1 MAPGSAYLDQEL
13 RGGIG
18 GHNSTGHFQADSV
31 QLLNLSPPDLSKS
44 PASTVHLH
52 PSGPVTLKAEGEA
65 SLISELPA
73 NSTDEELSHWL
84 LSRTRPLNWEL
95 TNPPSSDLKRW
106 AQCYNL
112 AYLSACFDPKQC

>member
-52 PSGPVTLKAEGEA
+52 PSGPVTLEAEGEA
-65 SLISELPA
+65 SLISELL
-73 NSTDEELSHWL
+73 EGCLSHSL
-84 LSRTRPLNWEL
+84 CERAREVGQLFPALH
-95 TNPPSSDLKRW
+95 NPGLGT
-106 AQCYNL
+106 CV
-112 AYLSACFDPKQC
+112 